1 MQFHDIIKLFLG
13 LFTVKVPIF
22 KVSMILLSKT
32 YIDYSV
38 RWLNSYNNCIH
49 FDVKFDFSEYLNRI
63 LVAYL

>member
-1 MQFHDIIKLFLG
+1 MQFHDIINHFVG

-32 YIDYSV
+32 YIDHSV
-38 RWLNSYNNCIH
+38 RRLNSYNNRIH

-63 LVAYL
+63 LGA

>member
-38 RWLNSYNNCIH
+38 RWINSYNNRIH

-63 LVAYL
+63 LGA